1 MKRFKFSLE
10 KILELRK
17 YRERET
23 EIDLGRAVGVLTLI
37 ENDIASVA
45 WETYRAREN
54 RYSTEYGIRELITYD
69 LYITR
74 LDMARE
80 RLQSEAAKAEQ
91 KVEEK
96 RGIYLEASRDRKVI
110 DKIREKRE
118 TEYRGAMLAEET
130 KVLDD
135 IANGARARKMVNEG
149 RLIP

>member
-1 MKRFKFSLE
+1 MKRFKFNLE

-23 EIDLGRAVGVLTLI
+23 EIDLGRAVGALSLI
-37 ENDIASVA
+37 EKSIAAVA
-45 WETYRAREN
+45 SESYQAREN
-54 RYSTEYGIRELITYD
+54 RYSLQYSIKELITYD

-74 LDMARE
+74 LDKARDK
-80 RLQSEAAKAEQ
+80 LLLDAAKAEQ

-118 TEYRGAMLAEET
+118 IEYRRDVFSEET
-130 KVLDD
+130 KILDD
-135 IANGARARKMVNEG
+135 IANGSKARKMLNGE
-149 RLIP
+149 